1 MDLKSIRSQFAAFVG
16 KSNAARMYTESD
28 NRNVGASDSTRRNP
42 AWLVLRCA
50 KVGDVLYIE
59 RKEIPIV
66 GARSNNTGTRGFYKV
81 ANIVTEHRNTH
92 VILQRIDDGTKVM
105 NFSWR
110 NLDSLRIETIRP
122 ASNAEVAAIEA
133 AKAPAV
139 AATPAV
145 EPTSKPSPA
154 EKKPA
159 RKSSKPRAKA
169 TAKVVAKGKPNR
181 KTRDSFVDAIVR
193 EGRKGMSAIVNRALR

>member
-16 KSNAARMYTESD
+16 KSNTARMYTESN

-42 AWLVLRCA
+42 AWLALRCA

-59 RKEIPIV
+59 RREIPIV
-66 GARSNNTGTRGFYKV
+66 GAKSNNTGTRGFYKV
-81 ANIVTEHRNTH
+81 TNIVTEHRNTH
-92 VILQRIDDGTKVM
+92 VILQRIDDATKVM

-139 AATPAV
+139 

-154 EKKPA
+154 AKKPA
-159 RKSSKPRAKA
+159 RKPSKPRAKA

-193 EGRKGMSAIVNRALR
+193 EGRKGMSAIVARALR